1 MVLADPSQ
9 RGITQKRIL
18 SDDEKLNDEDYIL
31 KRKRNNDAVN
41 RTRQKKRRE
50 ETDTILRVEH
60 LRKENIE
67 LEKRLLFVEGLQKEL
82 SFLKE
87 MFVAYATSS
96 RAKSSANEEKMQSR
110 VTRNQD
116 VVTAE
121 ISNYIGCIY

>member
-1 MVLADPSQ
+1 MVPADPSQ

-67 LEKRLLFVEGLQKEL
+67 LEKKVEGLQKEL

-96 RAKSSANEEKMQSR
+96 RAKSSANEEKNA
-110 VTRNQD
+110 VT
-116 VVTAE
+116 
-121 ISNYIGCIY
+121 SNEEPGCSHSGNI